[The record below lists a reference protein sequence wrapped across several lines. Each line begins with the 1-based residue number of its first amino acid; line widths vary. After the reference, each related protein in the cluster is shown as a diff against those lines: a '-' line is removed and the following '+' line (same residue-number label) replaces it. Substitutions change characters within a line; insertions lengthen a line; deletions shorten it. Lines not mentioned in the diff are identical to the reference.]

1 MILMSKSS
9 LRCFAIAVLL
19 LALGSLN
26 GEVAADLKK
35 VQDFEIEG
43 VALWECQCPAYGC
56 PCQRN
61 GRPTHGT
68 CHGSDFAHIS
78 KGHYGSV
85 RLDGFNVVMVG
96 NLVDA
101 NSHRLFATLYLDNKA
116 TEEQSDALTRIVEYM
131 NGAYVA
137 LAEQPPVPFSRVKR
151 VPIMFDESADRT
163 HYSLEIPAI
172 LQEQAVLKRD
182 KSGKPMSTMTAMDMW
197 SNTVHNADNLKFEYH
212 DPEVETS
219 WDHSGNYANLK
230 YFTLTRQ
237 MYTDQKM
244 LGQHGDMSGSWTPKQ
259 LEIIRNQGLKEK

>member
-1 MILMSKSS
+1 MQKSA
-9 LRCFAIAVLL
+9 LRGLGVVFSMLAIA
-19 LALGSLN
+19 SLS
-26 GEVAADLKK
+26 GEDAAHSKQ
-35 VQDFEIEG
+35 VEDFKIEG

-78 KGHYGSV
+78 KGHYGGV
-85 RLDGFNVVMVG
+85 KLDGLNVVMVG

-101 NSHRLFATLYLDNKA
+101 NSDRLFATLYLDNKA
-116 TEEQSDALTRIVEYM
+116 TEEQSDALTRILEYM

-137 LAEQPPVPFSRVKR
+137 LADQPPVPFKRVKR
-151 VPIMFDESADRT
+151 VPIKFVESDDRT
-163 HYSLEIPAI
+163 HYSLEIPTI

-182 KSGKPMSTMTAMDMW
+182 KSGEPSFTMTAMDLW

-212 DPEVETS
+212 DSGVS

-230 YFTLTRQ
+230 YFAVTKQ
-237 MYTDQKM
+237 MYADQKM
-244 LGQHGDMSGSWTPKQ
+244 LGQHGDMSGSWTSKQ
-259 LEIIRNQGLKEK
+259 LQIIREAGLEEK